1 MSCKVK
7 KTGST
12 YYIRYAAGTP
22 YVFCGEATPTLCQSG
37 PITNDFTITF
47 IDEAHPLYVVGSGN
61 VGGSWGPDICY
72 YNEHLPNHP
81 SCANIL
87 FDVDTSF
94 VARGYYQNVPIE
106 EYFNAKGSNDPF
118 YVIPTGINSS
128 NLTDCYSPLPNA
140 NIVEIARPSGGI
152 ESNGS
157 VAIGTI
163 SQEAF
168 ATGIKNSI
176 ENIWGSDFWNR
187 MADAN
192 GTHKLW
198 IIRESGLSMG
208 TGVIQ
213 SGIDLFTT
221 YLDTTH
227 PNLDYQEYLSTCGD
241 NDRYLGWIVN
251 CVSGQGSN
259 ASCTETFQ
267 LTNILENNIQ
277 GSGSDTDPGSTNK
290 LVIMS
295 LEGYTSSGGGQ
306 FGDLYDVTIDDAIDG
321 TTVWT
326 NNSWEQYGFLGTY
339 REYYSSLNFKYTVSV
354 QLIFENGVHKA
365 IVDAQCFIDGNGNSN
380 NTVWKCIVPIDKY
393 GLPNGKLE
401 PESIPI
407 TENYQVALCPGDQNY
422 VNNDY
427 SDYSPAEGDI
437 ECCTPRFPDIVFTS
451 YPSEAFIASLNSSCP
466 LIDFVN
472 YTTDCTSINP

>member
-7 KTGST
+7 KTGAT
-12 YYIRYAAGTP
+12 YYIRYASGTA
-22 YVFCGEATPTLCQSG
+22 YVFCGEATPTLCQSEA
-37 PITNDFTITF
+37 ITNDFTITF
-47 IDEAHPLYVVGSGN
+47 IDEAHPLYVEGSGN

-87 FDVDTSF
+87 FDVDTPF
-94 VARGYYQNVPIE
+94 VAKGFYQNVTIQ
-106 EYFNAKGSNDPF
+106 NDPF

-176 ENIWGSDFWNR
+176 ENIWGSDFWTR
-187 MADAN
+187 MAAVN

-277 GSGSDTDPGSTNK
+277 GSGNDTDPNGTNK

-295 LEGYTSSGGGQ
+295 LEGYTSSGGGDI
-306 FGDLYDVTIDDAIDG
+306 GEPLVAISAAIDG
-321 TTVWT
+321 ITEWT
-326 NNSWEQYGFLGTY
+326 NNSWPVGSIGDYT
-339 REYYSSLNFKYTVSV
+339 EYYWPSINNKYIVSV

-365 IVDAQCFIDGNGNSN
+365 IVNAQCFINGNGNSN

-407 TENYQVALCPGDQNY
+407 IENYQVALCPGDTDY

-437 ECCTPRFPDIVFTS
+437 ECCTPRFPDVVFTS
-451 YPSEAFIASLNSSCP
+451 YPSEAYIASLNSSCP